1 MNWPLSLVVFLGLVL
16 LLAPLVYPGELSH
29 VRPGLNRWLYD
40 RAARSYDRKWR
51 SRAYSDPDVEAAV
64 IAFAERSL
72 AGSGVERV
80 LDLGCGTGRGTRQLI
95 DILPSSTRF
104 TGVDY
109 SQAMLEEF
117 RNWLERRDT
126 SVSRRV
132 ELHQADFAD
141 EARWF
146 PVGAQFGLVL
156 MLEVGEFT
164 PRFREVVRHIADLLP
179 PGGGLIATRPAGI
192 WPLFF
197 PGRSQT
203 RQGFASLLDSAGFA
217 EPQYLKWRSRYEMVL
232 ARKG

>member
-1 MNWPLSLVVFLGLVL
+1 MNWPLGLALCLAIALV
-16 LLAPLVYPGELSH
+16 LAPLIYPGELSH

-51 SRAYSDPDVEAAV
+51 SRAYRDPKVEDAV
-64 IAFAERSL
+64 IAFAKQSVARSGI
-72 AGSGVERV
+72 ARV

-95 DILPSSTRF
+95 DVLPASTRF
-104 TGVDY
+104 IGVDY
-109 SQAMLEEF
+109 SNAMLGEF
-117 RNWLERRDT
+117 RKWLREQDA

-132 ELHQADFAD
+132 ELHQADLAD
-141 EARWF
+141 RAVWS
-146 PVGAQFGLVL
+146 PADAQYGLVL

-164 PRFREVVRHIADLLP
+164 PHFMDVLTYIAAVLP

-203 RQGFASLLDSAGFA
+203 RQGFESLLDSLGFA
-217 EPQYLKWRSRYEMVL
+217 EPRYLKWRSRYEMVL
-232 ARKG
+232 AQKA

>member
-1 MNWPLSLVVFLGLVL
+1 MNWPLGLALFLAIALVV
-16 LLAPLVYPGELSH
+16 APLVYPGELSH

-51 SRAYSDPDVEAAV
+51 SRAYRDPDVEGAV
-64 IAFAERSL
+64 MAFAKQSVARS
-72 AGSGVERV
+72 GIVRV

-95 DILPSSTRF
+95 DVLPASTRF

-109 SQAMLEEF
+109 SNAMLGEF
-117 RNWLERRDT
+117 RNWLRQQDA

-132 ELHQADFAD
+132 ELRHADLAD
-141 EARWF
+141 RAGWS
-146 PVGAQFGLVL
+146 PADAQFGLVL

-164 PRFREVVRHIADLLP
+164 PCFRDLVTHIATVLP

-203 RQGFASLLDSAGFA
+203 RRGLESLLGSLGFA
-217 EPQYLKWRSRYEMVL
+217 EPHYLKWRYRYEMVL
-232 ARKG
+232 AQKA